1 MDTEK
6 ISILLWIL
14 YFCVIIYV
22 VLETEDYCRL
32 RKKQRIKRNANKQI
46 ENEAVE
52 EKSIEES
59 NTYYCDN
66 CGGIVDE
73 FDTTCPHCE
82 LDFVEE
88 QPVDESNLYYCD
100 NCGAIVDETDTSCPH
115 CGLDFV
121 VEDEEDEDDSYEF
134 DYDYVYNPLKF
145 IKEEKKQEKIIQKE
159 FIDIKFMNNDKIYT
173 YLAPDDK
180 KMKQGDYYL
189 VYLNGRKQPVEI
201 VRENYLKTINQDYI
215 YKSLDILKK
224 IDENEAT
231 GNKRVIEPSSIYA
244 YWNKKYRS
252 FPRYW
257 KHYSDYDY
265 DTIARR
271 EEYMMGETGQHYIPE
286 FYFSEYDDIFTTQPV
301 DEDDRSEINYNDYMM
316 DEVMDDEFRGFF
328 DEAKSYD

>member
-52 EKSIEES
+52 EKPIEES

-66 CGGIVDE
+66 CGAIVDE
-73 FDTTCPHCE
+73 FDTTCPHCG

-88 QPVDESNLYYCD
+88 
-100 NCGAIVDETDTSCPH
+100 
-115 CGLDFV
+115 
-121 VEDEEDEDDSYEF
+121 DEEESYEF
-134 DYDYVYNPLKF
+134 DYDYNEKHIETV
-145 IKEEKKQEKIIQKE
+145 KEEKNQEKETKKE
-159 FIDIKFMNNDKIYT
+159 FVDIKFMNDNKVYT
-173 YLAPDDK
+173 YLAPK
-180 KMKQGDYYL
+180 NYKIKEGDYYL
-189 VYLNGRKQPVEI
+189 VYSNGKKQPIKV
-201 VRENYLKTINQDYI
+201 VSNKYLKNINQNYN
-215 YKSLDILKK
+215 YKKLDIVEK
-224 IDENEAT
+224 IDEKRANGTNRIIDGSAVDDYW
-231 GNKRVIEPSSIYA
+231 NYKRVSNTNYNDFDSYDNYDIPWEIASDERI
-244 YWNKKYRS
+244 KKEL
-252 FPRYW
+252 
-257 KHYSDYDY
+257 
-265 DTIARR
+265 RR

-286 FYFSEYDDIFTTQPV
+286 FYLSEYDDIFTTQPV
-301 DEDDRSEINYNDYMM
+301 DEDDRPEINYNDYMM